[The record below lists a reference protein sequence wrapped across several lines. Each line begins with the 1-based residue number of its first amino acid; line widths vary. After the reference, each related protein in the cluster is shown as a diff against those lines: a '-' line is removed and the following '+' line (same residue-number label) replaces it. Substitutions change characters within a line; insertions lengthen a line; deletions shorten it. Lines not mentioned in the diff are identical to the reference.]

1 MILKKK
7 KRIKHKD
14 IYLALYIYLYARV
27 NLEKKSN
34 IIREVNII

>member
-7 KRIKHKD
+7 KIKPND

-27 NLEKKSN
+27 NLEKKN
-34 IIREVNII
+34 QI

>member
-7 KRIKHKD
+7 RIKPND